1 MDKAS
6 PEVTVTS
13 PKTNKSPPEV
23 DMASPEVAL
32 TPPEVDMA
40 SVEVAMTSP
49 EVDVASRNPEYES
62 RLVSALR
69 SVVLDSTWQQI
80 GSVAD
85 LRRKKCRKL
94 YAEDGE
100 HLGKIYNNYNYII

>member
-32 TPPEVDMA
+32 TP
-40 SVEVAMTSP
+40 P